1 MMKSD
6 VLQTKPTNQ
15 PSSASAAESGSESG
29 TRRRRRGPAAW
40 QLGLLSLMARS
51 PRPKRTRWLM
61 VGLTG
66 GLLTGAVFAFLA
78 LRRHEA
84 GAQPESEEFYLQPE
98 D

>member
-1 MMKSD
+1 
-6 VLQTKPTNQ
+6 
-15 PSSASAAESGSESG
+15 
-29 TRRRRRGPAAW
+29 
-40 QLGLLSLMARS
+40 
-51 PRPKRTRWLM
+51 M